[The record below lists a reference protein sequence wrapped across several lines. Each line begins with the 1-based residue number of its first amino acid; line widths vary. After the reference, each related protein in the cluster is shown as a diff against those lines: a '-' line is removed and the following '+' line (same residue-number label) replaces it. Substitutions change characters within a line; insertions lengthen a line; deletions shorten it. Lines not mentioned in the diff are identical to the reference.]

1 MPLSDDP
8 SRELLRLTHAMVL
21 AAKEGAWEEV
31 GEMET
36 QRQALL
42 AKLEAVISALGCD
55 EFVVTITNNMREI
68 LLLNSR
74 MLDLGQEIKAEL
86 AKAIIGLS
94 KGRKAVSAYYGV
106 R

>member
-55 EFVVTITNNMREI
+55 EFVVTNNMREI